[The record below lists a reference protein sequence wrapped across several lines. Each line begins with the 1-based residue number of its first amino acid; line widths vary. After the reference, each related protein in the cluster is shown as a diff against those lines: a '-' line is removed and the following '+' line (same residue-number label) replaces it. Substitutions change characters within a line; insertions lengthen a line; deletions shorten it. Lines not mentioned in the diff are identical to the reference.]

1 MEIIVYAVPACFP
14 QTASV
19 RKFDYAAVLNSIL
32 HEQCSVVEAA
42 IESAGGATSCF
53 LPHTAYIAVFVHLS
67 NVSCGPCEQLSQA
80 RLRSALRISLSE
92 VLAAFFAE
100 GQGEEGVYRGLSLI
114 GRCRDAGL
122 LPYPFDFLGAMRV
135 CSFCCDGLSLWSC

>member
-1 MEIIVYAVPACFP
+1 MV
-14 QTASV
+14 
-19 RKFDYAAVLNSIL
+19 
-32 HEQCSVVEAA
+32 
-42 IESAGGATSCF
+42 ESAGGAPAVCF
-53 LPHTAYIAVFVHLS
+53 VPYTANVTVCVQLS

-80 RLRSALRISLSE
+80 RLRNALRISLSE
-92 VLAAFFAE
+92 VLATFFAE

-135 CSFCCDGLSLWSC
+135 CSCCCRDRRSLWLCTEKRYMSAI